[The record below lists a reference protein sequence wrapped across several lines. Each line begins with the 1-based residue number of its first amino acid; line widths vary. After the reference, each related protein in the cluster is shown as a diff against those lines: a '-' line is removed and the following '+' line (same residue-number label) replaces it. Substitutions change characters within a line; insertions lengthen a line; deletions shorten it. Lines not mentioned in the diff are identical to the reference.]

1 MRKYPIHVTRA
12 QGKIP
17 NTLCITWESKWKKLW
32 KTIYNSKYTQKCS
45 KLLQLKMYICNYTL
59 EFPVC
64 SKNMKLLKLDSKK
77 KTKFF
82 WLEQVAIYQGQMS
95 NKC

>member
-1 MRKYPIHVTRA
+1 
-12 QGKIP
+12 
-17 NTLCITWESKWKKLW
+17 
-32 KTIYNSKYTQKCS
+32 
-45 KLLQLKMYICNYTL
+45 MYICNYTL

-64 SKNMKLLKLDSKK
+64 SKNMELLKFDSKK

-82 WLEQVAIYQGQMS
+82 WLEKVAIYQGQMS